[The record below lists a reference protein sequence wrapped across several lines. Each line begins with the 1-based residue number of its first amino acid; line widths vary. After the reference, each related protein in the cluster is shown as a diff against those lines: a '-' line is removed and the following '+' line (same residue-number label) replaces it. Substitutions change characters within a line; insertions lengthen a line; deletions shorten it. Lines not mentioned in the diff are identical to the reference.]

1 MPPLRRAALLDS
13 HIGDHLL
20 GVLSAASAHSHA
32 PEGERKGPIAK
43 QWVGE
48 VVADKHAMFPMKRR
62 DPPHPPALRAGP
74 SLSPRDDGRRG
85 PLTRCVKVMVS
96 PGSACR
102 DDGNAETRKC
112 RTREQDWLDVP
123 EQWCGVCLPTLAR
136 RGSAE

>member
-48 VVADKHAMFPMKRR
+48 VVANKHGIFLVRASEPTSPSRASRGPLPLPPLRR
-62 DPPHPPALRAGP
+62 AERAFE
-74 SLSPRDDGRRG
+74 SRCLITIARSGRRG
-85 PLTRCVKVMVS
+85 HQ
-96 PGSACR
+96 G
-102 DDGNAETRKC
+102 
-112 RTREQDWLDVP
+112 
-123 EQWCGVCLPTLAR
+123 
-136 RGSAE
+136 RGS